1 MKTWQ
6 WIVLILVSYII
17 FLIAYIP
24 ASFVTGQIQE
34 NSQQQ
39 IRFVGVSGTLFSG
52 AAQALDYKGLRVND
66 IEWELSPLYLF
77 MLKAKLNIDSGNIR
91 DVDAISLKGSVTA
104 SLLNTQALSAQNAQ
118 LFIPAKTALSQMQLP
133 VPVIA
138 SGRLRV
144 DVENFE
150 FDQACVA
157 LKGKGSWLNASID
170 FEQQQTKLGLFEA
183 NLSCQS
189 PDFVLQILPDNI
201 LSLDANVRLQLDG
214 KFFPE
219 GTYKMPSDFPPALKA
234 GASLF
239 GVETSSGTYRI
250 DF

>member
-6 WIVLILVSYII
+6 WIVLIFVSYIV

-34 NSQQQ
+34 NSKQQ

-52 AAQALDYKGLRVND
+52 AAQTLDYKGLRVND
-66 IEWELSPLYLF
+66 IDWELSPLYLL

-91 DVDAISLKGSVTA
+91 DVEAISLKGTVTA
-104 SLLNTQALSAQNAQ
+104 SLLNTQALSAENAQ

-144 DVENFE
+144 DINNFD
-150 FDQACVA
+150 FDQGCVA
-157 LKGKGSWLNASID
+157 LDGKGSWLNASID
-170 FEQQQTKLGLFEA
+170 FEQLQTKLGLFEA

-201 LSLDANVRLQLDG
+201 LSLDAKIRLQLDG

-219 GTYKMPSDFPPALKA
+219 GTYSIPDNLPPALKQ
-234 GASLF
+234 GAVFF
-239 GVETSSGTYRI
+239 GDETSPNNYRI
-250 DF
+250 VF